1 MSAEQPGPPSL
12 GYEATY
18 LQDAG
23 EELHA
28 LYLQLMDTKT
38 RLFVAHEDLQP
49 EIRAEVSRLTEIIRK
64 RLREEHHA
72 DNSRG
77 ATTA

>member
-1 MSAEQPGPPSL
+1 MR
-12 GYEATY
+12 
-18 LQDAG
+18 
-23 EELHA
+23 A
-28 LYLQLMDTKT
+28 LYDQMHDTKA
-38 RLFVAHEDLQP
+38 RLFVAREGEQP
-49 EIRAEVSRLTEIIRK
+49 EIRAEVYRLTETIRK